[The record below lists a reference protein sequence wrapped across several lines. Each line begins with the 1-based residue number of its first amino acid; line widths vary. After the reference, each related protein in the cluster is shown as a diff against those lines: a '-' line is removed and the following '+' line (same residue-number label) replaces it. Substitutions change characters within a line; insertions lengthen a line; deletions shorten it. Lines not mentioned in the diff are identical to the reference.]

1 MFPINRGRRLRQTPE
16 IRSLVRET
24 RLDPSELILPVF
36 FDANIDEVKYT
47 DSMPGVPTYPL
58 SGYESITKDIL
69 DSGVSSV
76 LVFGVPKKKD
86 SVGSDA
92 YSDDGVVQQAIRGL
106 KGALKDGEELVVI
119 ADLCMCEY
127 TDHGHCGVLRDDG
140 DVDNDP
146 TIELYGKIAISQARA
161 GADIIA
167 PSGMM
172 DGQIDAIRTALD
184 MEGFENTPIMAYSAK
199 YQSAYYGPFRD
210 IANSAPS
217 CQCHARKDRATYQMD
232 PANRREALRE
242 IASDLDEGADIIMV
256 KPTGPYLDIVREA
269 ADSFPVPICAYQVS
283 GEYAMIKAAARNG
296 WIDERRIMMESLIGI
311 KRAGA
316 DMIITYYAKDAAKV
330 LRGE

>member
-146 TIELYGKIAISQARA
+146 TIELYGKIAVSQARA

-232 PANRREALRE
+232 PANRRPQGDRIRPRRRCRHHHGETGRTLSGYSEGGCGLVPRTHLRIPGVRRVRHDQGGRKERMDRREEDHDGVPHRHQEGRGGHDHHLLRE
-242 IASDLDEGADIIMV
+242 RRRQ
-256 KPTGPYLDIVREA
+256 GP
-269 ADSFPVPICAYQVS
+269 
-283 GEYAMIKAAARNG
+283 
-296 WIDERRIMMESLIGI
+296 ERG
-311 KRAGA
+311 
-316 DMIITYYAKDAAKV
+316 V
-330 LRGE
+330 N

>member
-146 TIELYGKIAISQARA
+146 TIELYGKIA
-161 GADIIA
+161 
-167 PSGMM
+167 
-172 DGQIDAIRTALD
+172 
-184 MEGFENTPIMAYSAK
+184 
-199 YQSAYYGPFRD
+199 
-210 IANSAPS
+210 
-217 CQCHARKDRATYQMD
+217 
-232 PANRREALRE
+232 
-242 IASDLDEGADIIMV
+242 
-256 KPTGPYLDIVREA
+256 
-269 ADSFPVPICAYQVS
+269 VS
-283 GEYAMIKAAARNG
+283 
-296 WIDERRIMMESLIGI
+296 
-311 KRAGA
+311 
-316 DMIITYYAKDAAKV
+316 
-330 LRGE
+330 